1 MLIESRV
8 VFVCRSEMYKTF
20 SSEDEGRP
28 ESNLARERLIHL
40 GTANKHHS

>member
-1 MLIESRV
+1 MSIESRV

-20 SSEDEGRP
+20 SSKAEDRP

-40 GTANKHHS
+40 GTANKYLY